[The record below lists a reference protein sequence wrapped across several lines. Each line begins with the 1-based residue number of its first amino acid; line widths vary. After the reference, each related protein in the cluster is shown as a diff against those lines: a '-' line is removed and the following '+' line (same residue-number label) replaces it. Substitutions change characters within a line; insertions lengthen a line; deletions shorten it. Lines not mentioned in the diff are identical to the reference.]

1 MLLIPYILNIYME
14 VLKRSREIPEGT
26 DIEISI
32 ILSHPTRDPSLKKL
46 NQPGERRRNPNFHP

>member
-1 MLLIPYILNIYME
+1 ME